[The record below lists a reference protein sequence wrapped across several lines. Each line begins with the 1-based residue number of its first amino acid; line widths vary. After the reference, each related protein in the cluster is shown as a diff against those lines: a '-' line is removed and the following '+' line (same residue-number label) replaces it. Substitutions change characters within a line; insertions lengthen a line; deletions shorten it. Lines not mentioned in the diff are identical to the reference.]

1 MVNINQER
9 LTPCKCSDP
18 KMALGKPNRLLKII
32 NSGLKVML
40 IFPWKFF
47 LYNAIN
53 WPSIKIRTLIRHVLK
68 NPVQIHN
75 DVIKFLVQS
84 KSAKGQ

>member
-9 LTPCKCSDP
+9 LIPCKYSDP

-40 IFPWKFF
+40 IFP
-47 LYNAIN
+47 
-53 WPSIKIRTLIRHVLK
+53 
-68 NPVQIHN
+68 
-75 DVIKFLVQS
+75 
-84 KSAKGQ
+84 